1 MPWADVRLNTEA
13 NFETVDENQNYKE
26 NDKTEDL
33 SRVPVPPFG
42 WYRWA
47 DEKAP
52 PIREG
57 DNLRLPPIRDGRKIS
72 YISFVITEEE
82 VEEGKDTLSK
92 DTDEKTIAGQIESE
106 EPNTE
111 EKNNKEEEKKEGNW
125 KEEDIFSRSLAPE
138 TFRLALASLPQGIEQ
153 TGRETR

>member
-13 NFETVDENQNYKE
+13 NFETVHENQNFKE
-26 NDKTEDL
+26 NEKIEDL

-52 PIREG
+52 PTREG
-57 DNLRLPPIRDGRKIS
+57 DNIGLPPIRDGRKIS
-72 YISFVITEEE
+72 YISFIITEEE

-106 EPNTE
+106 ERNTE
-111 EKNNKEEEKKEGNW
+111 EKNKKEEEEEENW

>member
-26 NDKTEDL
+26 KEK

-47 DEKAP
+47 DEKGP

-57 DNLRLPPIRDGRKIS
+57 DNLGLPPIRDGRKIS
-72 YISFVITEEE
+72 YLSFIITEEE
-82 VEEGKDTLSK
+82 LEEGKDTLSK
-92 DTDEKTIAGQIESE
+92 DTDEKTTAGQIESE

-111 EKNNKEEEKKEGNW
+111 EKNNKEEEIW

>member
-1 MPWADVRLNTEA
+1 MPWAEVRLNTEA
-13 NFETVDENQNYKE
+13 NFETVDENQNFKE
-26 NDKTEDL
+26 NEKTED
-33 SRVPVPPFG
+33 SSQVPVPPFG

-52 PIREG
+52 SIREG
-57 DNLRLPPIRDGRKIS
+57 DNLCLPPIRDGRKIS
-72 YISFVITEEE
+72 YISFIITEEE

-92 DTDEKTIAGQIESE
+92 DTGERTIAGQIESE
-106 EPNTE
+106 ELITE
-111 EKNNKEEEKKEGNW
+111 KKNNKEEKEEENW

>member
-1 MPWADVRLNTEA
+1 MTL
-13 NFETVDENQNYKE
+13 
-26 NDKTEDL
+26 
-33 SRVPVPPFG
+33 FG

-57 DNLRLPPIRDGRKIS
+57 DNLCLPPIRDGRKIS
-72 YISFVITEEE
+72 YVSFIITEEE

-92 DTDEKTIAGQIESE
+92 DTDEKTTAGQIESE

-111 EKNNKEEEKKEGNW
+111 EKNKEEEEEEKW

>member
-13 NFETVDENQNYKE
+13 NFETVDENQNHKE
-26 NDKTEDL
+26 KEKTEDL
-33 SRVPVPPFG
+33 SRVPGPPFG

-47 DEKAP
+47 DEKGP

-57 DNLRLPPIRDGRKIS
+57 DNLGLPPIRDGRKIS
-72 YISFVITEEE
+72 YLSFIITEEE

-92 DTDEKTIAGQIESE
+92 DTGERTIAGQIESE
-106 EPNTE
+106 ELITE
-111 EKNNKEEEKKEGNW
+111 EKNNKDEEEENW

>member
-13 NFETVDENQNYKE
+13 NFETVHENQNFKE
-26 NDKTEDL
+26 NEKTEDS
-33 SRVPVPPFG
+33 SRVPVPQFG

-57 DNLRLPPIRDGRKIS
+57 DNLGLPPIRDGRKIS
-72 YISFVITEEE
+72 YISFIITEEE
-82 VEEGKDTLSK
+82 VEQGKDTLSK
-92 DTDEKTIAGQIESE
+92 DTDEKTIAGHIESE